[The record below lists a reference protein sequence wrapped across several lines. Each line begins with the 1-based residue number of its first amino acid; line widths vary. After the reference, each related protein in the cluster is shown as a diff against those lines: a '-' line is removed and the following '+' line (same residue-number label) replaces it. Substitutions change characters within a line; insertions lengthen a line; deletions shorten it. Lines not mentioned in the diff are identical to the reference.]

1 MASTK
6 PIVFSR
12 ESAEITMR
20 ALLARSKELMKLL
33 KKSNDMGEEDA
44 SKDIKASVLQVNAI
58 VAKLQSSFDIRDEG
72 EEDDK

>member
-12 ESAEITMR
+12 ESADITMR

-44 SKDIKASVLQVNAI
+44 AKEIKASVLQVNVI
-58 VAKLQSSFDIRDEG
+58 VAKLQSSFDIKADDEG
-72 EEDDK
+72 DDK